1 MRRIAQIVS
10 WLSLAGVVAP
20 AFIYLFGGMT
30 LAAVKTW
37 MLLFSAIWFV
47 TVPVWMDRK

>member
-10 WLSLAGVVAP
+10 LLSLLGVIGP
-20 AFIYLFGGMT
+20 AFSYLSGGMT
-30 LAAVKTW
+30 LAAVKAW
-37 MLLFSAIWFV
+37 MLAFSALWFV